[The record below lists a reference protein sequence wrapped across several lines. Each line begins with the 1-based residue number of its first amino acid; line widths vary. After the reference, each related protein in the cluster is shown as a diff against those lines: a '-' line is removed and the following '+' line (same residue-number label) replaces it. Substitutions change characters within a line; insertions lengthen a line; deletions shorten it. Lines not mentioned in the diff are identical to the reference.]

1 MRKLHTYIYI
11 CLIAVLSSCEG
22 WLHVTPKTQ
31 VPTEDFYKSETG
43 FEDALIGC
51 YVKMNSENLYGKFLT
66 MCGIDYMAQYYDK
79 MAASSVEYALR
90 TFDYENSDVEALFKS
105 VYNELYNIILQANDI
120 IEHIDSE
127 DARTVVRKESKR
139 RLIKGEALAIRA
151 FCHFDI
157 LRIFGQLPRQ
167 ASLLVTLPYSEV
179 TGVVERPHLLYRQY
193 VEKLQRD
200 LHDAAE
206 LLSDDPVRR
215 FSYAQLNNTTDE
227 MVAAMPDVADD
238 FFTFRRFRFNY
249 YAVRALSAR
258 ASLYTGNRQDAYQAA
273 MEVIDAKG
281 DDGGSIVRLAGEDD
295 YMKGHYTLPSETL
308 LALSNAEL
316 ESMTVELEQIFK
328 NGDSS
333 TDAMRF
339 LKSRR
344 DAMFQGRNTAN
355 NNRYNRIWGEYSGF
369 SGEIV
374 PYQKKYFQNEV
385 SASEDVKLTER
396 WQIPLIRLSEV
407 YLIAMESSDDLSEVN
422 TMFYDYM
429 VARNEQPDAF
439 TSLSSAKEEILNEYR
454 REFLAEGQMFFVY
467 KRLNTNKMLWNVNSI
482 KEANYIVP
490 VPRSENKK

>member
-1 MRKLHTYIYI
+1 MKKLHIYI
-11 CLIAVLSSCEG
+11 SLCLITVLTSCEG
-22 WLHVTPKTQ
+22 WLHITPKTQ

-90 TFDYENSDVEALFKS
+90 TFDYENTDVEACFTS
-105 VYNELYNIILQANDI
+105 VYNEMYNIILQANDI

-127 DARTVVRKESKR
+127 DALTVVRQESKR
-139 RLIKGEALAIRA
+139 RMIKGEALAIRA

-157 LRIFGQLPRQ
+157 LRIFGQLPKR
-167 ASLLVTLPYSEV
+167 ASVLVALPYSEV
-179 TGVVERPHLLYRQY
+179 TGVEDRPLLLYRQY
-193 VEKLQRD
+193 VEKLQYD
-200 LHDAAE
+200 LADAEE

-227 MVAAMPDVADD
+227 MVAAMPDLADN

-258 ASLYTGNRQDAYQAA
+258 VALYAGNLQEAYQAA
-273 MEVIDAKG
+273 MEVIGAKAE
-281 DDGGSIVRLAGEDD
+281 DGTGIVSLAGEDD
-295 YMKGHYTLPSETL
+295 FLKGHYTLPSETL

-316 ESMTVELEQIFK
+316 EGMTVELEQIFK

-339 LKSRR
+339 LKARR

-374 PYQKKYFQNEV
+374 PYLKKYFQNEV
-385 SASEDVKLTER
+385 SASEDVKLSER

-422 TMFYDYM
+422 ALFYDYM

-439 TSLSSAKEEILNEYR
+439 ASLSSAKDEILNEYR
-454 REFLAEGQMFFVY
+454 REFMAEGQMFFAY
-467 KRLNTNKMLWNVNSI
+467 KRLNTSKMLWNVNSI

>member
-1 MRKLHTYIYI
+1 
-11 CLIAVLSSCEG
+11 
-22 WLHVTPKTQ
+22 
-31 VPTEDFYKSETG
+31 
-43 FEDALIGC
+43 
-51 YVKMNSENLYGKFLT
+51 
-66 MCGIDYMAQYYDK
+66 
-79 MAASSVEYALR
+79 
-90 TFDYENSDVEALFKS
+90 
-105 VYNELYNIILQANDI
+105 
-120 IEHIDSE
+120 
-127 DARTVVRKESKR
+127 
-139 RLIKGEALAIRA
+139 
-151 FCHFDI
+151 
-157 LRIFGQLPRQ
+157 
-167 ASLLVTLPYSEV
+167 
-179 TGVVERPHLLYRQY
+179 
-193 VEKLQRD
+193 
-200 LHDAAE
+200 
-206 LLSDDPVRR
+206 
-215 FSYAQLNNTTDE
+215 
-227 MVAAMPDVADD
+227 MPDVADD

-258 ASLYTGNRQDAYQAA
+258 VSLYTGNRQDAYQAA

>member
-105 VYNELYNIILQANDI
+105 VYNELYNTILQANDI

-167 ASLLVTLPYSEV
+167 ASVLVTLPYSEV

-200 LHDAAE
+200 LDDAAE

-249 YAVRALSAR
+249 YAVRA
-258 ASLYTGNRQDAYQAA
+258 
-273 MEVIDAKG
+273 
-281 DDGGSIVRLAGEDD
+281 
-295 YMKGHYTLPSETL
+295 
-308 LALSNAEL
+308 
-316 ESMTVELEQIFK
+316 
-328 NGDSS
+328 
-333 TDAMRF
+333 
-339 LKSRR
+339 
-344 DAMFQGRNTAN
+344 
-355 NNRYNRIWGEYSGF
+355 
-369 SGEIV
+369 
-374 PYQKKYFQNEV
+374 
-385 SASEDVKLTER
+385 
-396 WQIPLIRLSEV
+396 
-407 YLIAMESSDDLSEVN
+407 
-422 TMFYDYM
+422 
-429 VARNEQPDAF
+429 
-439 TSLSSAKEEILNEYR
+439 
-454 REFLAEGQMFFVY
+454 
-467 KRLNTNKMLWNVNSI
+467 
-482 KEANYIVP
+482 
-490 VPRSENKK
+490 